1 MNCSK
6 QLIFIV
12 PWESLCVSQWLN
24 NIKYP
29 TGKVQPPPSVWMLLW
44 HPWGSNHRVH
54 TICTYLIWSLSR
66 ESPLCLYNQKIQLLS
81 THAKKV
87 KFTAGCRSLFLQLQI
102 FLSFPFFSFFFFS
115 FPAFYWILEELILMP
130 WQKKIRSTR
139 HFAAQTAASGGHVT
153 RYEVFYVG
161 LQPAFWI
168 AWFLLPQGKWLPAIS
183 HVSIWWQKTFL
194 FLVC

>member
-1 MNCSK
+1 MKSFLRTSPMNCSK

-29 TGKVQPPPSVWMLLW
+29 TGKVQPPPSVWRLLW

-102 FLSFPFFSFFFFS
+102 FLSFPFFSFFFFFIS
-115 FPAFYWILEELILMP
+115 CLLLNFRRVNSDALAE
-130 WQKKIRSTR
+130 KNKIYKALCSSDCCFRRSC
-139 HFAAQTAASGGHVT
+139 H
-153 RYEVFYVG
+153 
-161 LQPAFWI
+161 
-168 AWFLLPQGKWLPAIS
+168 
-183 HVSIWWQKTFL
+183 
-194 FLVC
+194 